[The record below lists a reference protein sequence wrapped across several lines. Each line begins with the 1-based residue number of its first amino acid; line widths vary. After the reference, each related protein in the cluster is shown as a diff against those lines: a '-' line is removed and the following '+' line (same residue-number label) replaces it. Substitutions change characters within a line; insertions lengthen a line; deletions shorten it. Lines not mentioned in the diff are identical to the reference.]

1 MKLHWLPVKMRTIY
15 KILLL
20 TFKAQIG
27 KSPVYLSELVHQ
39 YAPTRS
45 LRSSQQSLLAT
56 STRTSTK
63 FYGQRSFS
71 FAASNLWNN
80 LPVHIRQAN
89 SVNHFKALLKTH
101 LFECSYL
108 WCCIFSIV
116 LFVIVLWFVS
126 FLSTFKFLY
135 ALRGS
140 CIMRFINVILLLL
153 LLL

>member
-1 MKLHWLPVKMRTIY
+1 MRIIY

-56 STRTSTK
+56 STITSSK

-80 LPVHIRQAN
+80 LPFHIRQAN

-101 LFECSYL
+101 LFECS
-108 WCCIFSIV
+108 
-116 LFVIVLWFVS
+116 
-126 FLSTFKFLY
+126 
-135 ALRGS
+135 
-140 CIMRFINVILLLL
+140 
-153 LLL
+153 

>member
-1 MKLHWLPVKMRTIY
+1 MRTIY

-89 SVNHFKALLKTH
+89 SVNHAGTC
-101 LFECSYL
+101 EQSPRE
-108 WCCIFSIV
+108 
-116 LFVIVLWFVS
+116 VIS
-126 FLSTFKFLY
+126 SEELS
-135 ALRGS
+135 S
-140 CIMRFINVILLLL
+140 CGKRELLL
-153 LLL
+153 